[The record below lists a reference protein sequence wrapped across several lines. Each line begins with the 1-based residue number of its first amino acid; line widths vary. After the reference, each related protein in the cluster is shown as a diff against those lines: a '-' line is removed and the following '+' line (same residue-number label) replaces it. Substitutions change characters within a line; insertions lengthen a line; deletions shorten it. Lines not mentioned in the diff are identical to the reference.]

1 MADLTAFATKD
12 NADEGVVLP
21 VRIKG
26 TKIPLA
32 LRIYGSDS
40 DVVIEYERSKIRKLG
55 IGRKGKKDLDEDD
68 IEELLEN
75 QDEAVIIRI
84 GGIYSYD
91 WKKKEVNDDP
101 VILFDQTLKCDK
113 ESYKYLVDK
122 MPAIKDWVM
131 EQSNDRANFLSTGKK
146 N

>member
-21 VRIKG
+21 VRLNG

-40 DVVIEYERSKIRKLG
+40 DTVIEYERSKIRKLG
-55 IGRKGKKDLDEDD
+55 IGRKGKKDLDDDD

-75 QDEAVIIRI
+75 QDEAVVIRI

-91 WKKKEVNDDP
+91 WKKKTTIDEP
-101 VILFDQTLKCDK
+101 VILFGQTLKCDK
-113 ESYKYLVDK
+113 ESYAYLVEK

-131 EQSNDRANFLSTGKK
+131 EQSNDRSNFLSAGKK

>member
-21 VRIKG
+21 VRLNG